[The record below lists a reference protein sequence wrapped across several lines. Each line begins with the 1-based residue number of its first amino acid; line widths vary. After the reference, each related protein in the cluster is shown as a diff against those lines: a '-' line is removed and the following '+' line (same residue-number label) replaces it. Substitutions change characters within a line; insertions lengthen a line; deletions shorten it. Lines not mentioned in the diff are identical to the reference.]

1 MILFPYRAV
10 PSGHQISM
18 VIANILEETA
28 PHRFHGGNR
37 TQTIREWNDALQGRS
52 DLSLDMLYE
61 RLEQTCGGGGAK
73 RIEEIKETMAAFR
86 HQKMLRTLRY
96 TMTGSQTYDYQLWD
110 LDPSCP
116 LKIID
121 QEIFD
126 HAAEHGFPPDF
137 FTKSYFDRVTI
148 YCMPD
153 GADCSSSR
161 FYHCSFSVC
170 GIRGAVFDNADMDD
184 TDFHSAL
191 LQMVNFTG
199 ATITHSHFRDCCLV
213 SVSFQDAR
221 LKSCLTAD
229 CEMNRVDFQG
239 AVLDGSSYG
248 RIKARNI
255 LNLSGSAITQ
265 GGATTEEVRRLRLSV
280 FRELGVSIS
289 PARLRPPADRG
300 RRVSA
305 LER

>member
-126 HAAEHGFPPDF
+126 HAAEHGFPAFTTSLLASPYQNHDGIIRLGQEFSEQYGVEFLYRDF
-137 FTKSYFDRVTI
+137 R
-148 YCMPD
+148 P
-153 GADCSSSR
+153 
-161 FYHCSFSVC
+161 
-170 GIRGAVFDNADMDD
+170 
-184 TDFHSAL
+184 
-191 LQMVNFTG
+191 NFREG
-199 ATITHSHFRDCCLV
+199 
-213 SVSFQDAR
+213 
-221 LKSCLTAD
+221 
-229 CEMNRVDFQG
+229 NRR
-239 AVLDGSSYG
+239 A
-248 RIKARNI
+248 
-255 LNLSGSAITQ
+255 
-265 GGATTEEVRRLRLSV
+265 
-280 FRELGVSIS
+280 RELGFYMQKYCGCIFSE
-289 PARLRPPADRG
+289 ADRY
-300 RRVSA
+300 RKQI
-305 LER
+305 ERDQEKFAE